1 MHLQVRSSMSDAP
14 EMTVLA
20 HDVTSRDKIPS
31 GGGVHVID
39 EPRLQ
44 TAERARNVFVLVAAT
59 DLAKVSRFVSLV
71 NRRRQLRALFVR
83 DDLDAHWLPQL
94 FERAGL
100 RTLRN
105 TLVHSNFTLP
115 RRVLAAWIHGAQE
128 DLIADARVANDRLF
142 VTSCTLKEY
151 DISVDEI
158 PSLSGLPK
166 SELTNFEIDEDGS
179 YIHWPGPDIHLDLE
193 TIRAVI
199 DPSVRQR
206 ALIEKLR
213 HERRYGQAIA
223 TFRAAKGLKQSEI
236 DSLSERQVRRIEK
249 GAATSYAALDKLAR
263 AHGMNLSDYLD
274 ELARIVSAR
283 KSGKGQS
290 DRFEDPTRTAHT
302 RVVKLRGGR

>member
-59 DLAKVSRFVSLV
+59 DLAEVSRFVSLV

-151 DISVDEI
+151 DVPVDEI
-158 PSLSGLPK
+158 SSLSGLPK

-179 YIHWPGPDIHLDLE
+179 YIH
-193 TIRAVI
+193 
-199 DPSVRQR
+199 
-206 ALIEKLR
+206 
-213 HERRYGQAIA
+213 
-223 TFRAAKGLKQSEI
+223 
-236 DSLSERQVRRIEK
+236 
-249 GAATSYAALDKLAR
+249 
-263 AHGMNLSDYLD
+263 
-274 ELARIVSAR
+274 
-283 KSGKGQS
+283 
-290 DRFEDPTRTAHT
+290 
-302 RVVKLRGGR
+302 

>member
-1 MHLQVRSSMSDAP
+1 MSDAL

-20 HDVTSRDKIPS
+20 HDVTSRNKIPS

-59 DLAKVSRFVSLV
+59 DLAEVSRFVSLA
-71 NRRRQLRALFVR
+71 NRRHQLRALFVR

-128 DLIADARVANDRLF
+128 DLIADARVANDCLF

-151 DISVDEI
+151 DVPIDEI

-193 TIRAVI
+193 TIRATN

-206 ALIEKLR
+206 ALVEKLR
-213 HERRYGQAIA
+213 HERRYGEAIA
-223 TFRAAKGLKQSEI
+223 TFRVAQGLKQSEI
-236 DSLSERQVRRIEK
+236 DGLSERQVRRIEK
-249 GAATSYAALDKLAR
+249 GTPTSYVALDKLAR
-263 AHGMNLSDYLD
+263 AHGMDLSNYLN

-283 KSGKGQS
+283 KSRKQQS
-290 DRFEDPTRTAHT
+290 DLLEGPTRTAHAL
-302 RVVKLRGGR
+302 VGKLRGGR

>member
-1 MHLQVRSSMSDAP
+1 MQRI
-14 EMTVLA
+14 
-20 HDVTSRDKIPS
+20 R
-31 GGGVHVID
+31 GGD
-39 EPRLQ
+39 P
-44 TAERARNVFVLVAAT
+44 
-59 DLAKVSRFVSLV
+59 
-71 NRRRQLRALFVR
+71 RAL
-83 DDLDAHWLPQL
+83 A
-94 FERAGL
+94 RAISI
-100 RTLRN
+100 
-105 TLVHSNFTLP
+105 VED
-115 RRVLAAWIHGAQE
+115 HGAQE
-128 DLIADARVANDRLF
+128 DWIADARVANDRLF

-151 DISVDEI
+151 DVPVDEI

-223 TFRAAKGLKQSEI
+223 AFRAAKGLKQSEI
-236 DSLSERQVRRIEK
+236 DGLSERQVRRIEK
-249 GAATSYAALDKLAR
+249 EGSTSYMALDKLAR
-263 AHGMNLSDYLD
+263 AHGMDLSEYLN

-290 DRFEDPTRTAHT
+290 NLLERPTRTART
-302 RVVKLRGGR
+302 LVGKLRGGC